1 MKKLQNQVPTLFF
14 IKGAIP
20 TADELAAAEAL
31 GTRSFRNALKP
42 STPPRGGCKAA
53 GAVPEN
59 YRKAKH
65 VTVIAP
71 QQAQPAQQPQQGRSS
86 R

>member
-1 MKKLQNQVPTLFF
+1 VKKKPNQQQTLYF

-20 TADELAAAEAL
+20 TAEQLAEAEAL

-42 STPPRGGCKAA
+42 SNPPRIGCKAA

-59 YRKAKH
+59 YKKAKH
-65 VTVIAP
+65 VTVITTQP
-71 QQAQPAQQPQQGRSS
+71 QSQPQQSRSS